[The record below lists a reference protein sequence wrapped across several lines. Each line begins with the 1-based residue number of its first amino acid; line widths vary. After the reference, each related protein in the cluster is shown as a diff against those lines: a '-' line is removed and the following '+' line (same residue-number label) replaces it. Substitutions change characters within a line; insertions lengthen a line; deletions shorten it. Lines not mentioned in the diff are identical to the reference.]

1 MIHKRGLV
9 LLLCAAQ
16 FFALVFSCAGLDLML
31 KNGKVYRNVTI
42 INRLRTSVQINS
54 DPYGNG
60 SVLISTRLRYRDLTP
75 GSLRKVLPHYPYLT
89 AAFPPDRSRVV
100 QVRSITMMG
109 NGTFGWV
116 QGFDR
121 QLPATPER
129 FGRFFIDGL
138 HLPQGGTWVGR
149 IYPTDRTVM
158 RFGLEYPCYT
168 VRRKVFSR

>member
-1 MIHKRGLV
+1 MLDRAIPNINPNHVSHQPKQVEQTLNARVQRAASPLVV
-9 LLLCAAQ
+9 LL
-16 FFALVFSCAGLDLML
+16 G
-31 KNGKVYRNVTI
+31 
-42 INRLRTSVQINS
+42 VQINS

-89 AAFPPDRSRVV
+89 AALPPDRSRVV

-168 VRRKVFSR
+168 VRRKVFPR